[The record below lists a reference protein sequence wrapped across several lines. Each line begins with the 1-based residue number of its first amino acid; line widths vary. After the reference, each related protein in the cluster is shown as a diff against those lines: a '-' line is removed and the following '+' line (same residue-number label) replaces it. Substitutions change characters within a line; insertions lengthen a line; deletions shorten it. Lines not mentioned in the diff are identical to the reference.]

1 MQHLLLKPWLL
12 QITGRAGQA
21 CVASV
26 QIWHFLELSF
36 RSPAVTFGHSTT
48 IASAAAICSEIT
60 VLSPAFRQTHS
71 SMLRCAW
78 RSLMLLQ
85 LRVQNKWHQK
95 PLSRP
100 KALQENPAE
109 ACFWKS
115 QDGFDTLPQP
125 CRAFQSCIP
134 PLSMALWNS
143 GYQVCLPSPRASY
156 GNSAE
161 SVAQTHA
168 LQMFGCHDWTR
179 ANHVNQQQR

>member
-1 MQHLLLKPWLL
+1 
-12 QITGRAGQA
+12 
-21 CVASV
+21 
-26 QIWHFLELSF
+26 
-36 RSPAVTFGHSTT
+36 
-48 IASAAAICSEIT
+48 
-60 VLSPAFRQTHS
+60 
-71 SMLRCAW
+71 
-78 RSLMLLQ
+78 MLLQ

-156 GNSAE
+156 GNLLNRWRKLMHCRCLAAMTGR
-161 SVAQTHA
+161 VQI
-168 LQMFGCHDWTR
+168 M
-179 ANHVNQQQR
+179 